1 MNALI
6 TGASSGIG
14 ETIARRLAAAGH
26 QAALMARRG
35 ERVQALAT
43 ELGRAIAVPGDVG
56 IAEDCETSV
65 GAAVEAFGSLD
76 ALVNAAGNWVEEPLA
91 EVGYED
97 LRAFVETDVSGAL
110 QITRAALPM
119 LMQSGG
125 RILHINGLQGL
136 IRARPPVLY
145 AAVES
150 AVRGLCESLR
160 WEAAAQ
166 GVHVSLITLGAV
178 ASPAPVP
185 VYGGGQRCRL
195 SRDEVADAVCFVLA
209 QPHGVNVDELVLT
222 PLGQKWW
229 FCVCPVK
236 LHCFSLPQ
244 YSTCSK
250 ATALT
255 TCP

>member
-14 ETIARRLAAAGH
+14 ETIARRLAEAGH
-26 QAALMARRG
+26 RVALMARRA
-35 ERVQALAT
+35 ERVQAIAA
-43 ELGRAIAVPGDVG
+43 ELDGAVAVPGDVG
-56 IAEDCETSV
+56 IVADCE
-65 GAAVEAFGSLD
+65 AAVRESVEAFGSLD
-76 ALVNAAGNWVEEPLA
+76 ALVNAAGTWVEEPLA
-91 EVGYED
+91 EVSYED
-97 LRAFVETDVSGAL
+97 LRAFVDTDVNGAL

-125 RILHINGLQGL
+125 RIVHINGLQGL

-160 WEAAAQ
+160 WEVAEQ
-166 GVHVSLITLGAV
+166 GVHVGLITLGAV
-178 ASPAPVP
+178 ASPERTPLHE
-185 VYGGGQRCRL
+185 GDRRCRL

-222 PLGQKWW
+222 PLGQQW
-229 FCVCPVK
+229 
-236 LHCFSLPQ
+236 
-244 YSTCSK
+244 
-250 ATALT
+250 
-255 TCP
+255 

>member
-26 QAALMARRG
+26 RVALMARRV
-35 ERVQALAT
+35 ERVQALAS
-43 ELGRAIAVPGDVG
+43 ELDGAVAVPGDVG
-56 IAEDCETSV
+56 IVADCE
-65 GAAVEAFGSLD
+65 AAVRESVEAFGSLD
-76 ALVNAAGNWVEEPLA
+76 ALVNAAGTWVEEPLA
-91 EVGYED
+91 EVSYED
-97 LRAFVETDVSGAL
+97 LRTFVDTDVSGAL
-110 QITRAALPM
+110 QITRAALPV

-160 WEAAAQ
+160 WEVAEQ
-166 GVHVSLITLGAV
+166 GVHVGLITLGAV
-178 ASPAPVP
+178 ASPDPVP
-185 VYGGGQRCRL
+185 LHEGGRRCRL

-222 PLGQKWW
+222 PLGQQW
-229 FCVCPVK
+229 
-236 LHCFSLPQ
+236 
-244 YSTCSK
+244 
-250 ATALT
+250 
-255 TCP
+255 

>member
-14 ETIARRLAAAGH
+14 ETIARRLAEAGH
-26 QAALMARRG
+26 RVALMARRA
-35 ERVQALAT
+35 ERVQAIAA
-43 ELGRAIAVPGDVG
+43 ELDGAVAVPGDVG
-56 IAEDCETSV
+56 IVADCE
-65 GAAVEAFGSLD
+65 AAVRESVEAFGSLD
-76 ALVNAAGNWVEEPLA
+76 ALVNAAGTWVEEPLA
-91 EVGYED
+91 EVRYED
-97 LRAFVETDVSGAL
+97 LRAFVDTDVSGAL

-125 RILHINGLQGL
+125 RMLHINGLQGL

-160 WEAAAQ
+160 WEVAEQ
-166 GVHVSLITLGAV
+166 GVHVGLITLGSV
-178 ASPAPVP
+178 ASPERTPLHEGVR
-185 VYGGGQRCRL
+185 RCRL

-222 PLGQKWW
+222 PLGQQW
-229 FCVCPVK
+229 
-236 LHCFSLPQ
+236 
-244 YSTCSK
+244 
-250 ATALT
+250 
-255 TCP
+255 